1 MKYDRHKKLKV
12 AQNTF
17 AIAFWAVIVIL
28 CLIYKDQIT
37 VDNIVAY
44 APDNMFV
51 ATVVMLMLFAVKS
64 VLVFVY
70 CGLLYAASG
79 ILFPVPIAILV
90 NILGSLIM
98 AAIPFWIGK
107 RAGVKLVDGL
117 LQNQPKFKFLKDTP
131 NKSPFFMSFFV
142 RIIGILPSD
151 MIGLYFGAT
160 GVQYKSYITGAILG
174 MLPQTVTF
182 CLMGMSIN
190 DVTSPEFLISFICEL
205 SLMIVSTTAYV
216 IWMKRMK
223 NKEPTKKSP
232 NDEQTDR

>member
-17 AIAFWAVIVIL
+17 AIVFWAVIVIL

-44 APDNMFV
+44 APVNMFV
-51 ATVVMLMLFAVKS
+51 AAVVMLMLFAVKS

-107 RAGVKLVDGL
+107 RAGVKLVDDL
-117 LQNQPKFKFLKDTP
+117 LQNHPRFKFLKDIP

-160 GVQYKSYITGAILG
+160 GVRYKSYIIGAILG

-205 SLMIVSTTAYV
+205 GLMIVSVVAYV

-223 NKEPTKKSP
+223 NKEQTKKAP
-232 NDEQTDR
+232 NDEQNL

>member
-17 AIAFWAVIVIL
+17 AIVFWAAIVIL

-51 ATVVMLMLFAVKS
+51 AAVVMLMLFAVKS

-117 LQNQPKFKFLKDTP
+117 LQNHPKLKFLKDAP

-160 GVQYKSYITGAILG
+160 GVRYKSYITGAILG

-205 SLMIVSTTAYV
+205 SLMIVSITAYV

-223 NKEPTKKSP
+223 NKEQAKKSLD
-232 NDEQTDR
+232 NEQTDG

>member
-1 MKYDRHKKLKV
+1 MKYDRRKKLKIV
-12 AQNTF
+12 QNTF
-17 AIAFWAVIVIL
+17 AIVFWAAIVIL

-44 APDNMFV
+44 VPDNMLV
-51 ATVVMLMLFAVKS
+51 AAVFMLMLFAVKS

-70 CGLLYAASG
+70 CGLLYAVCG

-90 NILGSLIM
+90 NIFGSLIM
-98 AAIPFWIGK
+98 ATIPFWIGK
-107 RAGVKLVDGL
+107 KAGIKLVDGL
-117 LQNQPKFKFLKDTP
+117 LQNHPKLKFLKDTP
-131 NKSPFFMSFFV
+131 NKTPFFMSFFV

-151 MIGLYFGAT
+151 IIGLYFGAA
-160 GVQYKSYITGAILG
+160 GVRYKSYIIGAIIG

-190 DVTSPEFLISFICEL
+190 DVTSPEFMISFVCEL
-205 SLMIVSTTAYV
+205 SLIVVSTIMYV

-223 NKEPTKKSP
+223 NKEQAKKSP
-232 NDEQTDR
+232 NDE

>member
-1 MKYDRHKKLKV
+1 MKYDRHKKLKI

-17 AIAFWAVIVIL
+17 AIVFWAAIVIF
-28 CLIYKDQIT
+28 CLIYKDKIT
-37 VDNIVAY
+37 VDNIVVY
-44 APDNMFV
+44 APDNMLV
-51 ATVVMLMLFAVKS
+51 AAVVMLMLFAVKS

-107 RAGVKLVDGL
+107 RVGVTLVDGL
-117 LQNQPKFKFLKDTP
+117 LQNHPKLKFLKDAP

-151 MIGLYFGAT
+151 IIGLYFGAT
-160 GVQYKSYITGAILG
+160 GVRYKSYITGAILG

-205 SLMIVSTTAYV
+205 SLMIVSFTAYV

-223 NKEPTKKSP
+223 NKEQAKKSP
-232 NDEQTDR
+232 NDAQTDR